1 MDINHILQYSKE
13 LMENFLAA
21 LLRLKEQ
28 LVMQTDKQVAD
39 ALGMSATAFNQRKAR
54 AAFPETE
61 VLALS
66 ARRPEL
72 KLDVTYVLT
81 GERVSE
87 LQREQMAVLNQTVQA
102 TGDAALIEKTV
113 DAHKEVAALQKRRKD
128 AYKRHQSV
136 LDLCTDEDME
146 MVMQLAVRLARAR
159 DK

>member
-1 MDINHILQYSKE
+1 MK
-13 LMENFLAA
+13 NFDQV
-21 LLRLKEQ
+21 LLRLKQ
-28 LVMQTDKQVAD
+28 AVQQTSDQEVAKL
-39 ALGMSATAFNQRKAR
+39 LGLSKAAFAERKKR
-54 AAFPETE
+54 DAFPEDKL
-61 VLALS
+61 LALS
-66 ARRPEL
+66 VRQPEL
-72 KLDVTYVLT
+72 NLDVTYVLT